1 MFRPTQTVPSI
12 LTAVHLV
19 AGFAL
24 TIGLVVVAMLVSA
37 DTGLPEEFRDQATRN
52 SGLLF
57 LTAILTFVAALRPL
71 AGGLVL
77 AAMALLIIAR
87 LPIPAITALVFSLVA
102 LLRAYMSRRYLAGLR
117 EGRAEGEQEAGEP
130 TEELADR

>member
-24 TIGLVVVAMLVSA
+24 TIGLVVVAMLISA
-37 DTGLPEEFRDQATRN
+37 DAGLPEDFQDQATRN

-71 AGGLVL
+71 AGGLLL
-77 AAMALLIIAR
+77 AAMALLIFTR
-87 LPIPAITALVFSLVA
+87 LPIPATIALVFSLVA

-117 EGRAEGEQEAGEP
+117 EGRAEGEHEASEA
-130 TEELADR
+130 TEEPPDR